1 MRRHGSGTTT
11 GFDSTSPYRSRK
23 ICKATPKKLSN
34 QSGRTVSRKN
44 LAVLS
49 SNSPNHRE

>member
-1 MRRHGSGTTT
+1 MRRNGSGTTT
-11 GFDSTSPYRSRK
+11 GFDFDQPRSRK
-23 ICKATPKKLSN
+23 ICKTTPKKLSN